1 VYLLAN
7 NRDIQQQLYAEITR
21 NCRQTSTAAAAAAA
35 DGDTSPF
42 KYLNCVIKEALR

>member
-21 NCRQTSTAAAAAAA
+21 NCRQTSTAAAAA